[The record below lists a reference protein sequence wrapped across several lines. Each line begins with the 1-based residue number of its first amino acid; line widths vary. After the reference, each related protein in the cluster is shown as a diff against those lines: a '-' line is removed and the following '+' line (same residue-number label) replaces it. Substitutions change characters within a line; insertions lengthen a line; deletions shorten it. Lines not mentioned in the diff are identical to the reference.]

1 MVQPGTIPEAGGAAG
16 RRAVTARALLL
27 SLALGGAV
35 GWGAAPSPAPARPVI
50 TEGLLHYWPN
60 LWDARD
66 EVTGREGVVMAVLP
80 PAAEGA
86 PDATPFHDETGWVQ
100 LPVQLR
106 ADQAWTVSLWMRPTA
121 PVRAG
126 GVALAFH
133 ARDQQWALLETESD
147 FHPRYR
153 WMGRGPRFEDGG
165 ALRFSLDTWHH
176 VVLTK
181 TDEGRVTG
189 WCDGV
194 ALEPASLTF
203 PAGVEVTWLSVGND
217 IKGDSQWFG
226 QLRDL
231 CLFDRVLAEE
241 ELRALHAA
249 GRSTTPVRNSAVRLA
264 ALQGP
269 EGFPWSTNVLHRPV
283 ESFTHRRYTAEDGLP
298 QNRIQ
303 GVLQTRE
310 GYLWVG
316 TEAGVARFDGRRF
329 REFAEHN
336 TPAFAQTGPD
346 VFTFA
351 ETEDGTVWAGAHSG
365 LLQIRDTA
373 FTAVTNGLPER
384 FILQLVP
391 AAADALWIAAFRD
404 DRHYRGPCWVRRY
417 HPETGRASAEVVVPG
432 QVRRMVPAADGL
444 WLATEGPELLLFWD
458 TRSAAPT
465 VVARLCGSPPQVAVL
480 GEAERVGGVTLRGW
494 LDPQT
499 PSRWVIEMTVGGE
512 GHRFHWIGPA
522 ARSGANASR
531 WGAPRNPDVW
541 LGAEPGLAQ
550 IRADRLDLIDFRDFT
565 SPPEVFCLAPNR
577 EGGFWLGT
585 AGDGLHLIRERRVEV
600 FTTRDGLSG
609 NDIRSV
615 LATREGSLLAGG
627 PAGLDEYRDGRW
639 TRRGTQAALPAG
651 AVLSIAQ
658 AAGGTVW
665 FTRGHAGPDALS
677 ALDEDVPVELSLGG
691 LNWHHPGRLV
701 HSPDG
706 RLWVGCERG
715 LTWIE
720 SPGRPVAAAAAAWRN
735 QARHGRLAVGAEV
748 PDTVFLKLLPDRD
761 GSLWVGTLGRGL
773 LRVQDQQVER
783 FTTDDGLPADIMVPA
798 HLDESGALWLTT
810 RGAVVRRLRGRFEV
824 LTRQQGIP
832 NDYLLD
838 LVADD
843 LGHYWLPGL
852 RGIHRLTRRELEAC
866 LEGRLARV
874 QSLTLGL
881 RDGLLTP
888 ECTTLHYPI
897 TARTPDGRVW
907 VATRSG
913 VASFDPRQVEGD
925 ADPLPAYIEQVVV
938 NHEARAL
945 AAVGSSTGPLRL
957 PPGSGRRLELHFTA
971 ISLVAADRV
980 RFQHRLEGYDADWSP
995 ESDLRLAF
1003 YTNLRPGNYRFQV
1016 RASNA
1021 HGVWNPAA
1029 TELAFVIAPHLWQ
1042 RRSVQVTTGLVAL
1055 LAALLLHRQRVAV
1068 LRHLQVLEH
1077 QQQLASE
1084 RARIAADMHDDLG
1097 ASLTQIAILGELGR
1111 RQLPDPVQTGSLL
1124 ARISQSS
1131 RDVAE
1136 RISDLVWATNPRHDR
1151 LDNLAGYVREQAA
1164 RLLEG
1169 TVTRATL
1176 RFPERLPEDQVSA
1189 TFRRNVLLVVK
1200 EALHNALKH
1209 ASPQHVVVEFA
1220 VEDGRLHL
1228 RIQDDG
1234 RGFASAPSPP
1244 RGNGLVN
1251 MPRRIHDL
1259 GGSFELDSAPGRGT
1273 RIRCSIPLRQ
1283 PPSARTA

>member
-1 MVQPGTIPEAGGAAG
+1 MAHPGTIPEAGNEAG
-16 RRAVTARALLL
+16 RRAVTAALLL

-35 GWGAAPSPAPARPVI
+35 GWGAAPSPEPARPVI

-86 PDATPFHDETGWVQ
+86 PDATRFHDETGWVL
-100 LPVQLR
+100 LPVPLR
-106 ADQAWTVSLWMRPTA
+106 ADQAWTVSLWLRPTA
-121 PVRAG
+121 PARTG
-126 GVALAFH
+126 GVALAFQ
-133 ARDQQWALLETESD
+133 AREQQWALLETEPD
-147 FHPRYR
+147 FHPTYR
-153 WMGRGPRFEDGG
+153 WMGRGPRFEDGV
-165 ALRFSLDTWHH
+165 ALRFSFDTWQH

-181 TDEGRVTG
+181 NEEGRVAG

-194 ALEPASLTF
+194 ALGQASLTF

-249 GRSTTPVRNSAVRLA
+249 GRSTTPVRNSAARLA

-269 EGFPWSTNVLHRPV
+269 EGLPWSTNVLHRPV
-283 ESFTHRRYTAEDGLP
+283 QSFTHRRYTAEDGLP

-303 GVLQTRE
+303 CALQTRA

-329 REFAEHN
+329 RDFAEHN
-336 TPAFAQTGPD
+336 TRALAQTGPD

-351 ETEDGTVWAGAHSG
+351 ETEDGTVWAGTHSG
-365 LLQIRDTA
+365 LLQICDTA

-384 FILQLVP
+384 FILQLAP
-391 AAADALWIAAFRD
+391 AEEDALWIAAFRD
-404 DRHYRGPCWVRRY
+404 DRHYRGPCRVRRY
-417 HPETGRASAEVVVPG
+417 HPETGHSSAEVVVPG
-432 QVRRMVPAADGL
+432 HVRRMVPAADGL
-444 WLATEGPELLLFWD
+444 WLATEDPELLLFWD
-458 TRSAAPT
+458 LRSAAPT
-465 VVARLCGSPPQVAVL
+465 VVARVCGSPPQVAVL
-480 GEAERVGGVTLRGW
+480 AGTERLGGVTLRGW
-494 LDPQT
+494 CDPQT
-499 PSRWVIEMTVGGE
+499 PSRSVIEMTVGGE

-522 ARSGANASR
+522 SRSGANASR
-531 WGAPRNPDVW
+531 WGASRNSDVW

-565 SPPEVFCLAPNR
+565 SPPEVICLAPNR

-585 AGDGLHLIRERRVEV
+585 AGDGLHLIRERLVEV

-615 LATREGSLLAGG
+615 LATREGTLLAGG
-627 PAGLDEYRDGRW
+627 PAGLDQYKDGRW
-639 TRRGTQAALPAG
+639 TRRGTQAALPAA

-658 AAGGTVW
+658 TAGGTLW

-677 ALDEDVPVELSLGG
+677 ALDQDVPVELSLNG
-691 LNWHHPGRLV
+691 LTWHHPGRLV
-701 HSPDG
+701 HSPEG
-706 RLWVGCERG
+706 RLWVGCGHG

-720 SPGRPVAAAAAAWRN
+720 APGQPVAADAAAWRS
-735 QARHGRLAVGAEV
+735 QIRHGRLSVGEDV

-761 GSLWVGTLGRGL
+761 GSLWVGTLGHGL
-773 LRVQDQQVER
+773 LRIRDREVER
-783 FTTDDGLPADIMVPA
+783 FTVADGLPADICVPA
-798 HLDESGALWLTT
+798 HLDEAGDLWVTAK
-810 RGAVVRRLRGRFEV
+810 GAVARRRQDRFEV
-824 LTRQQGIP
+824 ITQQEGIP

-838 LVADD
+838 LIEDGA
-843 LGHYWLPGL
+843 GHYWLPGW
-852 RGIHRLTRRELEAC
+852 RGIHRLVRHELESFF
-866 LEGRLARV
+866 EGRIRRV
-874 QSLTLGL
+874 QSLNLGM

-888 ECTTLHYPI
+888 ECTSLHYPI
-897 TARTPDGRVW
+897 TARTPDDRLW

-913 VASFDPRQVEGD
+913 VASFDPRQVGGD

-938 NHEARAL
+938 NHEAL
-945 AAVGSSTGPLRL
+945 AIPAVGSSTGPLKL

-980 RFQHRLEGYDADWSP
+980 RFQHRLEGYDDGWSP

-1003 YTNLRPGNYRFQV
+1003 YTNLRPGHYRFQV

-1021 HGVWNPAA
+1021 QGVWNPAA

-1042 RRSVQVTTGLVAL
+1042 RRSVQVTAGLAVVL
-1055 LAALLLHRQRVAV
+1055 VALLLHRQRVAV
-1068 LRHLQVLEH
+1068 LRHLQALEH

-1097 ASLTQIAILGELGR
+1097 AALTQIAILGEVGR

-1200 EALHNALKH
+1200 EAVHNALKH
-1209 ASPQHVVVEFA
+1209 AAPQHVMVEFA
-1220 VEDGRLHL
+1220 VERGQLHL
-1228 RIQDDG
+1228 RIEDDG
-1234 RGFASAPSPP
+1234 RGFAGVPSPP

-1259 GGSFELDSAPGRGT
+1259 GGSFEMDSAPGRGT
-1273 RIRCSIPLRQ
+1273 RIHCSIPLEGPR
-1283 PPSARTA
+1283 SALGK